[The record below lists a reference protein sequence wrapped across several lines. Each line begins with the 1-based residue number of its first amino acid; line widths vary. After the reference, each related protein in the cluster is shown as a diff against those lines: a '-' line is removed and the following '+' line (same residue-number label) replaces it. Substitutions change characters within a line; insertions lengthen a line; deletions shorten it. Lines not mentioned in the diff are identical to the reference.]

1 MAEERKMDSL
11 GNLYLGANINGEYRK
26 LAVIHLDEFGNCKEE
41 WTKIDKKT
49 YDSVI
54 DLEDII
60 ENERFELED
69 KWTQKN

>member
-11 GNLYLGANINGEYRK
+11 GNLYLGANI
-26 LAVIHLDEFGNCKEE
+26 DEFGNCKEE

-60 ENERFELED
+60 KNERFELED

>member
-11 GNLYLGANINGEYRK
+11 GNLYVNIDGDCHKLGVVK
-26 LAVIHLDEFGNCKEE
+26 LDEFGNQKEE

-54 DLEDII
+54 DLEEII
-60 ENERFELED
+60 KKERFELED
-69 KWTQKN
+69 KWTQRN